1 MTEAAPPRKV
11 LLFGSTGAIGGAV
24 AAEFTA
30 QGWQVISVT
39 RRASTSA
46 TELCWDPLL
55 DVGQDGAGAV
65 CAAGPFNAICWAQGA
80 NSNDSVYQFDRTKHE
95 NLYHANVLY
104 ILQSMHVLVS
114 RQALAKPARLC
125 IVSSIW
131 QQLARQEKLS
141 YCVTKAALQGLV
153 LSAANDL
160 GRDGHLVNAVLPG
173 VIDTPM
179 TRKNLSPAQ
188 IDNVTAATQF
198 GRLPT
203 LQDVANAVFSL
214 CNTSNTGI
222 TGQFVNVDLGY
233 SHVRFV

>member
-1 MTEAAPPRKV
+1 MTETVEPRKV
-11 LLFGSTGAIGGAV
+11 LLFGSTGSIGGAV
-24 AAEFTA
+24 AGKFSAE
-30 QGWQVISVT
+30 GWQVISVT
-39 RRASTSA
+39 RSA
-46 TELCWDPLL
+46 NANANVLCWNPLL
-55 DVGQDGAGAV
+55 ALDRDGADAV

-80 NSNDSVYQFDRTKHE
+80 NSNDSVYQFDRIKHE

-114 RQALAKPARLC
+114 RQALAKPTRLC
-125 IVSSIW
+125 IISSIW

-179 TRKNLSPAQ
+179 TRKNLNPTQ

-214 CNTSNTGI
+214 CDTSNTGI

-233 SHVRFV
+233 SHVRVV

>member
-24 AAEFTA
+24 AGKFSAE
-30 QGWQVISVT
+30 GWQVISVT
-39 RRASTSA
+39 RSVSTKA
-46 TELCWDPLL
+46 NVHCWNPLL
-55 DVGQDGAGAV
+55 AVDHDGANAV
-65 CAAGPFNAICWAQGA
+65 CAAGPFDAICWAQGA
-80 NSNDSVYQFDRTKHE
+80 NGNDSVYQFDRAKHE
-95 NLYHANVLY
+95 NLYQANVLY
-104 ILQSMHVLVS
+104 ILESMHVLVS
-114 RQALAKPARLC
+114 QQALAKPTRLC

-173 VIDTPM
+173 VIDTAM
-179 TRKNLSPAQ
+179 TRKNLSPTQ
-188 IDNVTAATQF
+188 IDNVTTATQF
-198 GRLPT
+198 RRLPT

-233 SHVRFV
+233 SHVRIV